1 MISGKVMKMAEYR
14 IATKELRKLGSVQ
27 PAEKTTPEEI
37 NALAR
42 VLTNAGL
49 IVNVKDRALQILV
62 KE

>member
-1 MISGKVMKMAEYR
+1 MAEYR